1 VENDSARAEA
11 ARLFSEV
18 EKTLKH
24 SMRKTFEDVGLTM
37 PQCLVIGTLIK
48 SGEMKISE
56 LSNKVKLS
64 NSTVSGIV
72 DRLENQ
78 GLVVRTR
85 SEEDRRKVYV
95 KATQKVEEIY
105 KGIHKKVEK
114 SLEGLLSSGT
124 EEEVEK
130 IIEGLNTLNRI
141 LNNNKNKIIK

>member
-1 VENDSARAEA
+1 MDTSGARAEA

-56 LSNKVKLS
+56 LSNKVNLS

-85 SEEDRRKVYV
+85 SEEDRRTVYV

-114 SLEGLLSSGT
+114 SLEKLLSSGT
-124 EEEVEK
+124 DEEIEK

-141 LNNNKNKIIK
+141 LNDNKKQIFK

>member
-1 VENDSARAEA
+1 MDNSGAKAEA

-37 PQCLVIGTLIK
+37 PQCMVIGALIK

-85 SEEDRRKVYV
+85 SEEDRRTVFV
-95 KATQKVEEIY
+95 KTTKKVEEIY
-105 KGIHKKVEK
+105 NGIHKKVEE
-114 SLEGLLSSGT
+114 SFENLLSLGT
-124 EEEVEK
+124 DEEMGK
-130 IIEGLNTLNRI
+130 IVEGLNTLNRI
-141 LNNNKNKIIK
+141 LKEKKE

>member
-1 VENDSARAEA
+1 LDNSGAKAEA

-37 PQCLVIGTLIK
+37 PQCMVIGALIK

-85 SEEDRRKVYV
+85 SEEDRRTVFV
-95 KATQKVEEIY
+95 KTTKKVEEIY
-105 KGIHKKVEK
+105 NGIHKKVEE
-114 SLEGLLSSGT
+114 SFENLLSLGT
-124 EEEVEK
+124 DEEMGK
-130 IIEGLNTLNRI
+130 IVEGLNTLNRI
-141 LNNNKNKIIK
+141 LKEKKE